1 MIRTGGAAC
10 RIRTPSWVPL
20 LDQTLRALKER
31 KAPTVILAP
40 GLRSA
45 PPAFAGGRKCLD
57 NAREWNCSARKFC
70 RKARRKCAHR
80 PKGRVVCQPRKSL
93 FKEGHYG
100 TPPNG

>member
-45 PPAFAGGRKCLD
+45 PPAFAGAGKAWTTRRRSCGRPDFTGGRSCGRPDFAGAVVLL
-57 NAREWNCSARKFC
+57 RSEFC
-70 RKARRKCAHR
+70 RKARRKGAHR
-80 PKGRVVCQPRKSL
+80 P
-93 FKEGHYG
+93 
-100 TPPNG
+100 